1 MANTFVSKSVPFGA
15 HTFTQV
21 TSKLAAIKSAIVTW
35 NAERMTKVALANLS
49 DTQMN
54 DIGLSR
60 GDLHKMPL
68 EMGKY

>member
-15 HTFTQV
+15 HIFNQL
-21 TSKLAAIKSAIVTW
+21 TSKLATIKSAIVTW
-35 NAERMTKVALANLS
+35 NAERVTKITLASLS
-49 DTQMN
+49 DAQMN
-54 DIGLSR
+54 DIGLTR